1 MKRIFLCAVTLLMVM
16 GLSGQTTREE
26 VMNDLDKA
34 GGVYYAYPVSESQNT
49 RPPKG
54 YTPQYISHYGRH
66 GSRYLIS
73 DDDYLNVARTLHA
86 ANEAGALTPLGRDV
100 MERVDSV
107 LIETKG
113 RGGDLSPLGVRQ
125 HRGIAER
132 MYKAFPEVFAG
143 DAPVSAR
150 STTVIRCV
158 LSMDAFCERL
168 KELNPKLR
176 TTRESSGRYMDYL
189 NYHSPESNAY
199 TGSDEWREEY
209 RKFEQTHT
217 NPDRLMSTLF
227 SDSEYVRR
235 KVNPEKLMWGLYW
248 IAVGMQDIET
258 DLSFYDIFTPEEMFD
273 LWQCP
278 NYHFYV
284 CDHNYPGNR
293 GLVVGN
299 AANLLRNIIESA
311 DEALASDKPSAT
323 LRFGHDGN
331 LIPLAAILRLED
343 CYNSESNPEE
353 FYKAFATFKIS
364 PMAGN
369 IQMIFFRPPGK
380 NTSADDYLVKFMLN
394 ERETTI
400 PVQTDTWPF
409 YRWGDVRDYYLNE
422 VLKPDSLQK

>member
-1 MKRIFLCAVTLLMVM
+1 MKRLIIAGAAALMALPM
-16 GLSGQTTREE
+16 FGQTTPEE
-26 VMNDLDKA
+26 VMNDFDKA
-34 GGVYYAYPVSESQNT
+34 GGVYYAYPVTVSQNT
-49 RPPKG
+49 PVPEG
-54 YTPQYISHYGRH
+54 YTPHYISHYGRH

-73 DDDYLNVARTLHA
+73 DEDYLKVARTLHA
-86 ANEAGALTPLGRDV
+86 AAEAGALSPLGRDV
-100 MERVDSV
+100 MQRVDSV
-107 LIETKG
+107 LIEAKG

-132 MYKAFPEVFAG
+132 MYASFPEVFAG

-168 KELNPKLR
+168 KELNPELR

-199 TGSDEWREEY
+199 TGGDEWREEY
-209 RKFEQTHT
+209 RKFEQAHT
-217 NPDRLMSTLF
+217 NPDRLMGTLF
-227 SDSEYVRR
+227 TDADYVRR
-235 KVNPEKLMWGLYW
+235 KVNPEELMWGLYW

-258 DLSFYDIFTPEEMFD
+258 ELSFYDLFTPQEMFD

-284 CDHNYPGNR
+284 CDHNYPDNR

-299 AANLLRNIIESA
+299 ASNLLRNIIESA
-311 DEALASDKPSAT
+311 DEALQSDKPSAT

-331 LIPLAAILRLED
+331 LIPLSAILRLKD
-343 CYNSESNPEE
+343 CYNSESNPED
-353 FYKAFATFKIS
+353 FYKAFATFRIS

-369 IQMIFFRPPGK
+369 IQMVFFRPDG
-380 NTSADDYLVKFMLN
+380 ADPKPEDYLVKFMLN
-394 ERETTI
+394 ERETSI
-400 PVQTDTWPF
+400 PVKTDTWPF
-409 YRWGDVRDYYLNE
+409 YRWGDVRDYYLTE
-422 VLKPDSLQK
+422 ILK